1 MSEKVTLKED
11 EYRLAL
17 MADKDSETG
26 RPILNC
32 LCLEDGKIKV
42 ADGFKLA
49 WKEAKTFT
57 RPVNIPVKVFQHFQG
72 EIELELLDGQN
83 QVRIT
88 GKAFPPDTIS
98 VVVDLYD
105 GKMPSFDDALA
116 LTGEAKAEIALG
128 TRLLEEML
136 EALPIGIL
144 KLRIPEPEGAVE
156 FVFYNNA
163 DTIRGAIMPMLVE
176 WGNENWETDKLLSSK
191 KGERE
196 GEGKQG
202 NQEPE

>member
-17 MADKDSETG
+17 MADKDSKTG

-57 RPVNIPVKVFQHFQG
+57 RPVSIPVKVFQHFQG

-156 FVFYNNA
+156 FVFYDDA

-202 NQEPE
+202 NQEPG